1 MALDKVVDSA
11 VLDAGMKSVADAI
24 RAKAGT
30 TDLLAWPDGF
40 KAAVEGIQIGGG
52 SGGGQAFQCG
62 SVVSADGTNLVI
74 PCTLDNILIVRNFP
88 PNRSNVAY
96 LLNANLLVADG
107 MKIQLASSS
116 NNSNIVNIGV
126 ETFLITKENGQT
138 TFTQTKTKKFNGEYC
153 YIAWDN
159 AE

>member
-1 MALDKVVDSA
+1 MAFDKVVDSA
-11 VLDAGMKSVADAI
+11 TLDAGMKSVADAI
-24 RAKAGT
+24 RAKTGT

-40 KAAVEGIQIGGG
+40 KAAVEGIQT
-52 SGGGQAFQCG
+52 GGGQAFQCG
-62 SVVSADGTNLVI
+62 TVVSADGTNLVV

-88 PNRSNVAY
+88 SNSKYTAY

-107 MKIQLASSS
+107 LKFQLASSTVT
-116 NNSNIVNIGV
+116 NITNQGIG
-126 ETFLITKENGQT
+126 TFSITKQNGQT
-138 TFTQTKTKKFNGEYC
+138 TFTQKTSTKFNGEYC

>member
-1 MALDKVVDSA
+1 MLSA
-11 VLDAGMKSVADAI
+11 Q
-24 RAKAGT
+24 
-30 TDLLAWPDGF
+30 
-40 KAAVEGIQIGGG
+40 KAARLTSSRLRVWLMLSMQFRPAAALV
-52 SGGGQAFQCG
+52 GGQAFQCG
-62 SVVSADGTNLVI
+62 TVVSADGTNLVV

-88 PNRSNVAY
+88 PNRSNIAY

-107 MKIQLASSS
+107 MKIQLVSNSS
-116 NNSNIVNIGV
+116 NSNIINIGI

-138 TFTQTKTKKFNGEYC
+138 TFTQTKSKEFNGEYC

>member
-1 MALDKVVDSA
+1 MAIDKVVDSA

-30 TDLLAWPDGF
+30 TDLLTWPDGF

-62 SVVSADGTNLVI
+62 SVVSADGTNLVV
-74 PCTLDNILIVRNFP
+74 PCTLDNILIARIFP
-88 PNRSNVAY
+88 PSSRNTIY
-96 LLNANLLVADG
+96 LLNATLL
-107 MKIQLASSS
+107 LAQGLKFQIANDTTSKLTNQGTGKFSMA
-116 NNSNIVNIGV
+116 
-126 ETFLITKENGQT
+126 KENGQT
-138 TFTQTKTKKFNGEYC
+138 TFTEKDSSFKFNGEYC

>member
-1 MALDKVVDSA
+1 MALTDKLTA
-11 VLDAGMKSVADAI
+11 IADAI
-24 RAKAGT
+24 RSKGGT
-30 TDLLAWPDGF
+30 TDQLTLAGMVD
-40 KAAVEGIQIGGG
+40 AINAIQTGGS

-62 SVVSADGTNLVI
+62 SIVSADGTNLVV
-74 PCTLDNILIVRNFP
+74 PCTLDNILIVRKFP
-88 PNRSNVAY
+88 PNRSNIAY

-107 MKIQLASSS
+107 MKIQLVSSSS
-116 NNSNIVNIGV
+116 NSNIINIGV

-138 TFTQTKTKKFNGEYC
+138 TFTQTKSKEFAGEYC

>member
-40 KAAVEGIQIGGG
+40 KAAVEGIQT
-52 SGGGQAFQCG
+52 GGGQAFQCG
-62 SVVSADGTNLVI
+62 TVVSADGTNLVV
-74 PCTLDNILIVRNFP
+74 PCTLDNILIVRKYVTST
-88 PNRSNVAY
+88 SNMAY
-96 LLNANLLVADG
+96 LLNATLLVADG
-107 MKIQLASSS
+107 LKIQIGTSSS
-116 NNSNIVNIGV
+116 GSLINQGTGV
-126 ETFLITKENGQT
+126 FSITKQNGQT
-138 TFTQTKTKKFNGEYC
+138 TFTQTTSTKFNGEYC